1 MSGRKLAQSTFNGVG
16 LDAEVE
22 RLRALGLEDL
32 RQEWRRLWR
41 SEPPRLSRDLFVLA
55 LGYRMQE
62 LEHGGLGKATRR
74 KLQTL
79 GKALRETGQ
88 PVPAPGAD
96 LKSGCRLIREWHGR
110 THAVTVLEEGFEY
123 AGETYPS
130 LTRIA
135 KEITAAHWSGPRFF
149 GLLKAS
155 GAGGR
160 AGGDGASDA

>member
-1 MSGRKLAQSTFNGVG
+1 MIRRDTPRPTFDGVG
-16 LDAEVE
+16 LEAEVG
-22 RLRALGLEDL
+22 RFRALGLDEL
-32 RQEWRRLWR
+32 REEWRRLWR
-41 SEPPRLSRDLFVLA
+41 SEPPRISRDLFVLA

-96 LKSGCRLIREWHGR
+96 LKPGCRLIREWHGR
-110 THAVTVLEEGFEY
+110 THAVTVLEDGFEY
-123 AGETYPS
+123 AGAVYPS
-130 LTRIA
+130 LTHLA

-149 GLLKAS
+149 GLTSAK
-155 GAGGR
+155 GAV
-160 AGGDGASDA
+160 AGARNGETDA